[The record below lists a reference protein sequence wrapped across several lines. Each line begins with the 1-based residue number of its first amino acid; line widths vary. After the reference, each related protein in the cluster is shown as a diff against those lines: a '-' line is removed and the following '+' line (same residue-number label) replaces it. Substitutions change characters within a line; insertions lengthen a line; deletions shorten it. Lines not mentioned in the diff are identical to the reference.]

1 MLRKDLT
8 KHGASGNKLS
18 LPGFMATH
26 GRLERSGAVL
36 RALVD
41 FGHV

>member
-1 MLRKDLT
+1 MWRVPLT
-8 KHGASGNKLS
+8 DYGASGNELS

-26 GRLERSGAVL
+26 ACFKRPGAVL
-36 RALVD
+36 WALVD

>member
-1 MLRKDLT
+1 MSCQDLT
-8 KHGASGNKLS
+8 DYGASGNKLS
-18 LPGFMATH
+18 LPGFRAAH

>member
-1 MLRKDLT
+1 MWRVPLT
-8 KHGASGNKLS
+8 EHGASGNKLS

>member
-1 MLRKDLT
+1 MSCQDLT
-8 KHGASGNKLS
+8 DYGASGNKLS
-18 LPGFMATH
+18 LPGFWATH
-26 GRLERSGAVL
+26 ACFKRPGVVL